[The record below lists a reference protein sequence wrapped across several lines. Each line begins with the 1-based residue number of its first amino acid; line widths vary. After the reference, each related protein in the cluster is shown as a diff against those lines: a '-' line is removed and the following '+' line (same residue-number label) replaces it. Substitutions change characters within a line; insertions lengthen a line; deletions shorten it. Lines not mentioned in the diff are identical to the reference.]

1 MSNDIFVDGIN
12 EEITTEKNE
21 ISLESLSE
29 HVDELEKKVKNL
41 ASFTR
46 IQCDINNVLRFL
58 IRKKYSENELN
69 EALKEYE
76 EHEKHLKN
84 DENEEKK

>member
-1 MSNDIFVDGIN
+1 MDTMNEQETFVPVDEL
-12 EEITTEKNE
+12 EETVKK
-21 ISLESLSE
+21 LSE
-29 HVDELEKKVKNL
+29 HVDDLEKKVKNL

-84 DENEEKK
+84 DKNEEKK